1 MSFDKPLKWDTKL
14 CVQTFCLPFFLKQ
27 KKKKNGHFLPVG
39 NKVYLLF
46 LLLEGN

>member
-1 MSFDKPLKWDTKL
+1 MCTNILFTLFFKTKEE
-14 CVQTFCLPFFLKQ
+14 
-27 KKKKNGHFLPVG
+27 KNGHSLPVG

>member
-1 MSFDKPLKWDTKL
+1 MCTNILFTL
-14 CVQTFCLPFFLKQ
+14 FLKQ